1 RAEDRA
7 QLDAF
12 TLRPRPDLGGDLV
25 QGVLRLLKKDQARGP
40 TLDDLSRKLRADRSA
55 RPADQDALIT
65 DIAVEQFLARG
76 DDVPT
81 EQLLDDDG
89 PDVFDVDAPLD
100 QVADR
105 GDPAHAQVEIQ
116 ELLHDHPQLLARN
129 GRLERQG
136 RLADSSARDET
147 GERVWPDHRSTTND
161 RLLNRGVIVD
171 EGDES
176 VALGGSEHRGQL
188 GPRFAGAV

>member
-1 RAEDRA
+1 HRDVLVRGRVIDGVDSLFAKHSLRELRISHRAEDRA

-76 DDVPT
+76 DDVP
-81 EQLLDDDG
+81 
-89 PDVFDVDAPLD
+89 
-100 QVADR
+100 
-105 GDPAHAQVEIQ
+105 
-116 ELLHDHPQLLARN
+116 
-129 GRLERQG
+129 
-136 RLADSSARDET
+136 
-147 GERVWPDHRSTTND
+147 
-161 RLLNRGVIVD
+161 
-171 EGDES
+171 
-176 VALGGSEHRGQL
+176 
-188 GPRFAGAV
+188 